1 MACPIFRIHY
11 AEISQINGWD
21 VRELGGEVT
30 QMVKRLHMSQPGV
43 AYSIRKGERI
53 LRDKNLQLKAKFLN
67 YKWTLYIRR

>member
-21 VRELGGEVT
+21 VRELLGGEVT

-43 AYSIRKGERI
+43 AYSV
-53 LRDKNLQLKAKFLN
+53 RDEDEITSPIDPSDPTSK
-67 YKWTLYIRR
+67 